1 MLKLILRTDSSMYS
15 FISGI
20 LISVSMNAFTL
31 IEFSVE
37 KPANSNSVMISA
49 FISLFA
55 AICWFW
61 LSGETNR
68 TTNYLHGQAKLN
80 GRGLEYEYEKLSLQ
94 RKRKILGVMAIAIF
108 SSLIWILF

>member
-1 MLKLILRTDSSMYS
+1 MYS
-15 FISGI
+15 FVSGI

-37 KPANSNSVMISA
+37 RPINSNSVIISTV
-49 FISLFA
+49 ISLFS

-68 TTNYLHGQAKLN
+68 TTMYLRRQAKLN
-80 GRGLEYEYEKLSLQ
+80 GTGLEHELDRLPLN
-94 RKRKILGVMAIAIF
+94 RKRKILIVLTVAIF
-108 SSLIWILF
+108 TSFV